1 MLSNENALITQDV
14 ESLKTVADFKNKY
27 FEKAKWNLEQMRE
40 INTIVDDIKLME
52 YIKFYFYLW
61 RIYGYCYIIMVQ
73 IILLIVNY
81 QRRQP
86 QNLSER
92 FWINLI

>member
-1 MLSNENALITQDV
+1 
-14 ESLKTVADFKNKY
+14 
-27 FEKAKWNLEQMRE
+27 MRE

-81 QRRQP
+81 QRSQP

-92 FWINLI
+92 F